1 MTNSQTPE
9 TNKPEQFWWP
19 SLEAFDDLT
28 VEEIEDGFSF
38 IAPDDTECGAW
49 IAYFN
54 ETPERQ
60 ELFST
65 ALIESI
71 KERITLLNDVETQEL
86 INGQQ
91 D

>member
-1 MTNSQTPE
+1 MTE
-9 TNKPEQFWWP
+9 EFWWP
-19 SLEAFDDLT
+19 SPEAFDDLT

-38 IAPDDTECGAW
+38 TAPDDTECGAW

-60 ELFST
+60 EIFSV

-71 KERITLLNDVETQEL
+71 KEQITRLNNGET
-86 INGQQ
+86 
-91 D
+91 

>member
-1 MTNSQTPE
+1 MTE
-9 TNKPEQFWWP
+9 EFWWP
-19 SLEAFDDLT
+19 SLEAFDDLS
-28 VEEIEDGFSF
+28 VEEIEDGFAF

-49 IAYFN
+49 LAYFN

-60 ELFST
+60 EIFSA

-71 KERITLLNDVETQEL
+71 KEQIERVNNGETKEL
-86 INGQQ
+86 TDGQQ